1 MNSVS
6 LPKISLLH
14 RRLTHLLICV
24 ALALLLPGCESEPK
38 AKGPKPPATVGRSVL
53 VYMVVNNLPGFS
65 LNGRDDDDLNEMQ
78 QAAREGSFGGNRL
91 IVYWHPYRQNPCLV
105 EVTADERVILKQY
118 DTHESS
124 VSAARML
131 DVIDDFHS
139 VAPAEHYGLVLW
151 SHGSGWVQNGI
162 NDDMPSQSSK
172 KRSFGDD
179 NGHSMNITT
188 LASVLGRH
196 DFDYVYFDCC
206 HMAGVEVAYE
216 MRNVTDFIAGSVTEL
231 PGEGMPYHLT
241 LPFLM
246 ADDADVNA
254 AAATTFSY
262 FFDKT
267 GSEQTCTMSVIDTSR
282 LDDLADAVK
291 QLYSALPSASYGSYR
306 PQQFVYGSSCLYFDL
321 ADYLEALVA
330 AHPEC
335 IHLLGNALQAID
347 DAVTYRNATP
357 YIWKGYYNQVEIKHH
372 CGLST
377 LIREENPGA
386 FINKN
391 YTDLQW
397 WSDVASHLYD

>member
-53 VYMVVNNLPGFS
+53 VYMIANNS
-65 LNGRDDDDLNEMQ
+65 LGVGSEGNDKKDLEEMK
-78 QAAREGSFGGNRL
+78 QAAREGSLGANRL
-91 IVYWHPYRQNPCLV
+91 IVYWHPYRQNPSLV
-105 EVTADERVILKQY
+105 EVTADELVTLKEY
-118 DTHESS
+118 DTEQTS

-131 DVIDDFHS
+131 GVIDDFHS
-139 VAPAEHYGLVLW
+139 VAPARHYGLVLW
-151 SHGSGWVQNGI
+151 SHGSGWLQDGI
-162 NDDMPSQSSK
+162 AEIVPPQSSK
-172 KRSFGDD
+172 KRAFGED
-179 NGHSMNITT
+179 NGRMMNVTT
-188 LASVLGRH
+188 LAGVLNQH

-216 MRNVTDFIAGSVTEL
+216 LRHATDCIVGSVAEL

-246 ADDADVNA
+246 ADEADLNA
-254 AAATTFSY
+254 AAGATFSY

-267 GSEQTCTMSVIDTSR
+267 SYEQTCTMSVIDSSR
-282 LDDLADAVK
+282 LDALGDAVK

-306 PQQFVYGSSCLYFDL
+306 PQQFVYRSCPFFDL

-335 IHLLGNALQAID
+335 THQLGNALQAID

-397 WSDVASHLYD
+397 WTDVASHLYD